1 MEVPFERDNDGLVR
15 VKSQPL
21 FLAHHFSVLFD
32 SFLLGS
38 HRGPFGSHGATE
50 PQRKRWGRETDG
62 AGFALGA
69 IRDRLG
75 RSRLPDPTAIPS
87 GGGEVIGFQ

>member
-1 MEVPFERDNDGLVR
+1 MEVPVERDNDGLVR

-21 FLAHHFSVLFD
+21 FLAHHFSVLFG
-32 SFLLGS
+32 SFFLGS
-38 HRGPFGSHGATE
+38 HRSPFGSHGATQ
-50 PQRKRWGRETDG
+50 PQRKKWGREIDG

-75 RSRLPDPTAIPS
+75 SSRLLDRTAIPT